1 MVVIGGRFLAP
12 PTVRLQNDQGSS
24 HPTKHNCASQV
35 GGPAPDLA
43 PPPRAHA
50 GLHLH
55 PVPGKVPVHGRLAP
69 LLPRRRAAD
78 GLPVRR
84 RCASLLGGEGRA
96 FVCMMAHPSLLLLC
110 TRRLHCWQDWALQ
123 VASWGKLREHK
134 ASRTCTCMF
143 SRSFSRWTGSLID
156 DFSINP
162 IMNES

>member
-1 MVVIGGRFLAP
+1 MGAFWPLRPSVFKMIKARATPPNTTAHRRWEAQRLTLLLLPGHTPGSIFIQYQERFLF
-12 PTVRLQNDQGSS
+12 TGDS
-24 HPTKHNCASQV
+24 
-35 GGPAPDLA
+35 
-43 PPPRAHA
+43 
-50 GLHLH
+50 LHYSR
-55 PVPGKVPVHGRLAP
+55 VDGRLTGFRCVVDAP
-69 LLPRRRAAD
+69 RFW
-78 GLPVRR
+78 
-84 RCASLLGGEGRA
+84 GGEGRA